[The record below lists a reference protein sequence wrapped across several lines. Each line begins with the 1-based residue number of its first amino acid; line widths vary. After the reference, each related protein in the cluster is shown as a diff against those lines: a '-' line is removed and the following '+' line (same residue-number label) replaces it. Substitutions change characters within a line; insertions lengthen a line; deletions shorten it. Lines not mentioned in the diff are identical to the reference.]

1 MCTDA
6 FSTKPQK
13 ALVTTNFAQ
22 NIHMYTHIRTQI
34 CDSQGGAVARN
45 HVEAKKEKRGERR
58 RARGAA
64 LFFFEHRKQEKKG
77 HYQSADKKKEN

>member
-6 FSTKPQK
+6 FSTEPQE

-22 NIHMYTHIRTQI
+22 NIHMYTHTYIYTHTRTQI

-45 HVEAKKEKRGERR
+45 HVEEKKKEKR
-58 RARGAA
+58 
-64 LFFFEHRKQEKKG
+64 
-77 HYQSADKKKEN
+77 